1 MDYGLASSDRRWL
14 AGFFSM
20 VKLLQSVSVSTR
32 IRATKIFKNTV

>member
-1 MDYGLASSDRRWL
+1 MDYWLASSDRRWL

-20 VKLLQSVSVSTR
+20 AKLLQSVSVSTR